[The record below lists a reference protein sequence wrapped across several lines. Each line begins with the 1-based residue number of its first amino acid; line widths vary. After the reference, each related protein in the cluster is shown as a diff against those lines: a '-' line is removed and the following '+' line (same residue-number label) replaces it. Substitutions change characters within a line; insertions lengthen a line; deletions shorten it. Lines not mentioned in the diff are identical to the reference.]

1 MKRTSGI
8 TTTIE
13 ETHTSV
19 TIAFKYESNSKE
31 SLTGQFWSLGRSG
44 RKIERYLNHIFWIFH
59 LKVIFYI
66 FHSKVMIIYLSE
78 QMATN
83 VKELAQIAAGWTKL
97 NFHVKYNW
105 LKNIISTPIVLIA
118 YNCLQIPL
126 YHLRSPDLTMWHT
139 ALPKGNQPRLNTVIF
154 KNIIKTVSENVR
166 NNDQSKK
173 KNWLWLFNYLHWYT
187 KPCN

>member
-1 MKRTSGI
+1 MNQIQRKVLLANFGVLGAVVVKLKGTWI
-8 TTTIE
+8 IF
-13 ETHTSV
+13 
-19 TIAFKYESNSKE
+19 FK
-31 SLTGQFWSLGRSG
+31 
-44 RKIERYLNHIFWIFH
+44 IFH
-59 LKVIFYI
+59 FYLSLKSYSYI
-66 FHSKVMIIYLSE
+66 FHSKVMSLYLSE

-105 LKNIISTPIVLIA
+105 LLNIILTHIVLIA

-154 KNIIKTVSENVR
+154 KNIIKNC
-166 NNDQSKK
+166 KWK
-173 KNWLWLFNYLHWYT
+173 
-187 KPCN
+187 C

>member
-1 MKRTSGI
+1 MNQIQRKVLLANFGVLGVVVVKLKGTWVI
-8 TTTIE
+8 CLDL
-13 ETHTSV
+13 
-19 TIAFKYESNSKE
+19 
-31 SLTGQFWSLGRSG
+31 SLKSYF
-44 RKIERYLNHIFWIFH
+44 
-59 LKVIFYI
+59 FYI
-66 FHSKVMIIYLSE
+66 FHSKVMINYLSE

-105 LKNIISTPIVLIA
+105 LINIILTPIVLIA

-173 KNWLWLFNYLHWYT
+173 KNWLWLLNYLHWYT

>member
-1 MKRTSGI
+1 
-8 TTTIE
+8 
-13 ETHTSV
+13 
-19 TIAFKYESNSKE
+19 
-31 SLTGQFWSLGRSG
+31 
-44 RKIERYLNHIFWIFH
+44 
-59 LKVIFYI
+59 
-66 FHSKVMIIYLSE
+66 MIIYLSE

-105 LKNIISTPIVLIA
+105 LLNIILTHIVLIA

-154 KNIIKTVSENVR
+154 KNIIKTVSENVK
-166 NNDQSKK
+166 NNDQTKK

-187 KPCN
+187 KPCNQKISDWEIHQKIVGHAFQSWNLKLQESTNVIEWLSHIF